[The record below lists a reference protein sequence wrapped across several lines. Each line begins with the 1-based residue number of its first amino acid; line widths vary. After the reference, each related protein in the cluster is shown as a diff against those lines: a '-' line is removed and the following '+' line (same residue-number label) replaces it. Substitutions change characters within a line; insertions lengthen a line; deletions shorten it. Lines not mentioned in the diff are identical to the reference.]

1 MAACDGMKHLRTL
14 PGAAL
19 ACALPLA
26 ATQATAAPKAPN
38 LLRFAVPL
46 GFEAADVGPPVT
58 VGMRDTVARVFLKP
72 REVARLQDPAALKVG
87 KGAEMLVFAAVSSD
101 GRKAWCGPPEPRAF
115 SLQGC
120 VVDLDGDGRFDAT
133 YHLTQS
139 VGGASYYGGPA
150 VKGAGVPAEAPVTL
164 LPADRAAFP
173 ATDLFLAI
181 DKGKGGELYL
191 ALGPE
196 NRATADEHLERRRCE
211 PAGAD
216 RVRCVSAFGAEVEVE
231 TTDTPGKVR
240 ARMVRPFDPAA
251 PISLGR
257 DVWIRY

>member
-1 MAACDGMKHLRTL
+1 MKQRKYSL
-14 PGAAL
+14 GAML
-19 ACALPLA
+19 ACALSLSA
-26 ATQATAAPKAPN
+26 ADASAAPKAPN

-46 GFEAADVGPPVT
+46 SFEASEVGPPVT

-72 REVARLQDPAALKVG
+72 RQVARLQNPAGLKLG

-101 GRKAWCGPPEPRAF
+101 GRKAWCGPPEPRLF

-120 VVDLDGDGRFDAT
+120 VVDLDGDGRFEAT

-139 VGGASYYGGPA
+139 VGGASYFGGPA
-150 VKGAGVPAEAPVTL
+150 VKGPSVPADAAVTL
-164 LPADRAAFP
+164 LTADRTAFP
-173 ATDLFLAI
+173 ATDLFVAI

-191 ALGPE
+191 ALGPVK
-196 NRATADEHLERRRCE
+196 RATADQHLERRRCE
-211 PAGAD
+211 PIEGD
-216 RVRCVSAFGAEVEVE
+216 RFRCVSAFGAEVEVE
-231 TTDTPGKVR
+231 TTDTPGQVR
-240 ARMVRPFDPAA
+240 ARLVKPFDPSA